1 MFIDMYCYLDYKDY
15 ESDLEEVL
23 KESLEKG
30 VIQCVILGVDMKDLK
45 RVIEISEKFEGVFFV
60 IGVYFYDVESFDESL
75 FEKFVGY

>member
-1 MFIDMYCYLDYKDY
+1 M
-15 ESDLEEVL
+15 
-23 KESLEKG
+23 
-30 VIQCVILGVDMKDLK
+30 ILGVDMKDLN